1 MREPDLVETNSGLQ
15 SRRRMT
21 GEQRK
26 QSIIN
31 TTVDL
36 VARYGVR
43 GATTARIAAAEGISE
58 RALYKHFAGRREIL
72 IAALQC
78 LVDRAYRFLDDGQ
91 ETNAIEYLRAAA
103 RTHWPLE
110 PEFTFP
116 LYEFFASSPQED
128 LRGELKTINTRGI
141 DLVSQVIEDGKSQG
155 VIRADV
161 DPLLAAWQFWAVCWA
176 QDVAYMLGLDD
187 FGASGLSSR
196 MIQSYLDGIAVT
208 SGSDCECTALGPAE
222 EE

>member
-1 MREPDLVETNSGLQ
+1 MREPEMAETSSELQ

-26 QSIIN
+26 RSIVN

-43 GATTARIAAAEGISE
+43 GTTTARIAAAEGISE
-58 RALYKHFAGRREIL
+58 RALYKQFASRREIL
-72 IAALQC
+72 VAALEC
-78 LVDRAYRFLDDGQ
+78 VVDRAYRFLDNGQ
-91 ETNAIEYLRAAA
+91 ETNAIAYLRTAAQ
-103 RTHWPLE
+103 THWPLE
-110 PEFTFP
+110 PDFTFP

-128 LRGELKTINTRGI
+128 LREQVRTINTRGI
-141 DLVSQVIEDGKSQG
+141 DLVSQIIEDGKRQG

-196 MIQSYLDGIAVT
+196 MIQSYLDGIAA
-208 SGSDCECTALGPAE
+208 SGSDCECSAHAPAKE
-222 EE
+222 E

>member
-1 MREPDLVETNSGLQ
+1 
-15 SRRRMT
+15 MT

-43 GATTARIAAAEGISE
+43 GTTTARIAAAEGISE
-58 RALYKHFAGRREIL
+58 RALYKHFASRKEIL
-72 IAALQC
+72 IAALEC
-78 LVDRAYRFLDDGQ
+78 VVDRAYRFLDNGQ
-91 ETNAIEYLRAAA
+91 ETNAVEYLRAAA
-103 RTHWPLE
+103 QTHWPLE
-110 PEFTFP
+110 PDFTFP

-141 DLVSQVIEDGKSQG
+141 DLVSQIIEGGKSQG

-187 FGASGLSSR
+187 FGASGLSAR
-196 MIQSYLDGIAVT
+196 MIQSYLDGIAAPA
-208 SGSDCECTALGPAE
+208 GDCESSTPAPAE